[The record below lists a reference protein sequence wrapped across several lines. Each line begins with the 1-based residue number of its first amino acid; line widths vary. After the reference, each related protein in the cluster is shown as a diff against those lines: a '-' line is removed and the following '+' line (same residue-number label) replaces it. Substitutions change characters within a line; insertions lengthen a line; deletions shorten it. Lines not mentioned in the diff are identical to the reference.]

1 MKRSLLLA
9 ATMVAG
15 MAGSANANILYFQM
29 NPNLAGANDVRQAFI
44 FGAANSTG
52 TVVGG
57 SGFSQSFD
65 LGAQGFAVVTVP
77 LADQLSSGVTQNLGF
92 KISSNSNVSA
102 YFLNRRSATTD
113 MAYIIDGSKLGTDYV
128 VAGYQN
134 IFEDQMSVQATVDNT
149 VVTFTPKGGAAFNVT
164 LNAGQTYMYT
174 ANSNLTG
181 SRIKST
187 APVAVFSGNR
197 CTNVPTGVTA
207 CDHLVEQMPS
217 VDQLSSN
224 YLLARTPR
232 TGSQGDVFRVV
243 ATENGTQVKIN
254 GSVVATLA
262 AGDYYEGRVAA
273 GGSQIETSSKVL
285 VSQYLVGESE
295 AGTNTDPAMTIVP
308 GSDQWLKSYVFAAP
322 SGTANFPTDFISVII
337 KTADLGS
344 LMVDGS
350 LANAALFNALG
361 GSGYSFG
368 NIDVSSK
375 AGPFT
380 ITADSAFQ
388 LLLTGYDSYD
398 SYFTYGGA
406 AFSPGASPPPPP
418 PPNNAVPE
426 PATWAMMI
434 GGFALAGATLRRRKA
449 AVRFA

>member
-1 MKRSLLLA
+1 MKTKLILA
-9 ATMVAG
+9 TVAG
-15 MAGSANANILYFQM
+15 LMAGAANANILYFQM
-29 NPNLAGANDVRQAFI
+29 NPNYSNGPRQAVI

-52 TVVGG
+52 SVVGA
-57 SGFSQSFD
+57 SGFSANFD
-65 LGAQGFAVVTVP
+65 LGAQGFAVVDVP
-77 LADQLSSGVTQNLGF
+77 LGDQLGAGIVQNLGY
-92 KISSNSNVSA
+92 KITSNSNLSA
-102 YFLNRRSATTD
+102 YFLSRAPATTD
-113 MAYIIDGSKLGTDYV
+113 MSYIIDGSKLGTDYV

-134 IFEDQMSVQATVDNT
+134 ILDDQMSVQATVDNT
-149 VVTFTPKGGAAFNVT
+149 VVTFSPKGGASFNVT

-197 CTNVPTGVTA
+197 CTNVPTGVSA
-207 CDHLVEQMPS
+207 CDHIVEQMPA
-217 VDQLSSN
+217 VDQLSTN

-232 TGSQGDVFRVV
+232 TGGQGDVFRVV
-243 ATENGTQVKIN
+243 ATENGTQVKVN
-254 GSVVATLA
+254 GSVVAVLA

-273 GGSQIETSSKVL
+273 SGSQIETTSKVL
-285 VSQYLVGESE
+285 VTQYLVGQGQ
-295 AGTNTDPAMTIVP
+295 ANANTDPAMTIVP

-322 SGTANFPTDFISVII
+322 SGTANFPTDFISVVI
-337 KTADLGS
+337 KTSDLGS

-361 GSGYSFG
+361 GSGFSFG

-375 AGPFT
+375 SGPFS

-388 LLLTGYDSYD
+388 LLLSGYDSYD

-418 PPNNAVPE
+418 PPPPNNAVPE

-434 GGFALAGATLRRRKA
+434 AGMAIVGSSMRRRKT
-449 AVRFA
+449 AVSFA